1 MKTPRWI
8 CAKCRQP
15 FTRRWNAYRHSNNKH
30 FGSIKDII
38 SFTEYTT
45 NGIDSSIPLNGFY
58 EHKNNSHHPTNVKKQ
73 LFFDKPISFNNNH
86 FDTFSEPIDDALER
100 ESSSYELLDQLA
112 PKYEEMH
119 RTLDFVPEPSR
130 SIILG
135 NALSSAINSDN
146 PKESMHNQLIDL
158 RKNKTR
164 VMMLKSLTAFN
175 HTGKEFTK
183 EFLKL
188 LLKQKEYSHLR
199 NKINEKDIVI

>member
-30 FGSIKDII
+30 FGSIDDII
-38 SFTEYTT
+38 SFTEYTI
-45 NGIDSSIPLNGFY
+45 NIDSSSPLNGFY
-58 EHKNNSHHPTNVKKQ
+58 EDRNSNHHPTNVKKQ
-73 LFFDKPISFNNNH
+73 LFFDKPISFNNNL
-86 FDTFSEPIDDALER
+86 FDKFLEPLDDALER

>member
-30 FGSIKDII
+30 FGSIENII
-38 SFTEYTT
+38 SFTEYTI
-45 NGIDSSIPLNGFY
+45 NRVDSSIPLNGFY
-58 EHKNNSHHPTNVKKQ
+58 EDKNSNHPTNVKNQ
-73 LFFDKPISFNNNH
+73 LFFDKPISFNNNL
-86 FDTFSEPIDDALER
+86 FDTVLEPLDDALER
-100 ESSSYELLDQLA
+100 ESSSYELLDQLG

-130 SIILG
+130 SILLG

-146 PKESMHNQLIDL
+146 PLESMHNQLIDL

-175 HTGKEFTK
+175 HTGKAFTK

-199 NKINEKDIVI
+199 NKIN

>member
-30 FGSIKDII
+30 FGSIEDII
-38 SFTEYTT
+38 SFTEYTI
-45 NGIDSSIPLNGFY
+45 NRVDSSIPLNGFY
-58 EHKNNSHHPTNVKKQ
+58 EDKNSNHPTNVKNQ
-73 LFFDKPISFNNNH
+73 LFFDKPISFNNNL
-86 FDTFSEPIDDALER
+86 FDTVLEPLDDALER
-100 ESSSYELLDQLA
+100 ESSSYELLDQLG

-130 SIILG
+130 SILLG

-146 PKESMHNQLIDL
+146 PLESMHNQLIDL

-164 VMMLKSLTAFN
+164 VMMLESLTAFN
-175 HTGKEFTK
+175 HTGKAFTK

-199 NKINEKDIVI
+199 NKIN

>member
-8 CAKCRQP
+8 CTKCRQP

-30 FGSIKDII
+30 FGSIEDII
-38 SFTEYTT
+38 SFTEYIINRT
-45 NGIDSSIPLNGFY
+45 DPIPLNSFY
-58 EHKNNSHHPTNVKKQ
+58 EDNNSNPINVKKQ
-73 LFFDKPISFNNNH
+73 LFFDKPISFNNNL
-86 FDTFSEPIDDALER
+86 FDTLLEPLDDVLER

-130 SIILG
+130 SILLG

-146 PKESMHNQLIDL
+146 PRESMHNQLIDL

-164 VMMLKSLTAFN
+164 VMMLNNLTAFN
-175 HTGKEFTK
+175 HTEKTFTK

-199 NKINEKDIVI
+199 NKIN

>member
-1 MKTPRWI
+1 MECI
-8 CAKCRQP
+8 
-15 FTRRWNAYRHSNNKH
+15 YRHSNNKH
-30 FGSIKDII
+30 FGSIEDII
-38 SFTEYTT
+38 SFTEYTI
-45 NGIDSSIPLNGFY
+45 NRVDSSIPLNGFY
-58 EHKNNSHHPTNVKKQ
+58 EDNNNSNHPTNVKKQ
-73 LFFDKPISFNNNH
+73 LFFDKPISFNNNL
-86 FDTFSEPIDDALER
+86 FDTLLEPLDDVLER

-119 RTLDFVPEPSR
+119 RTLDCVPEPSQ
-130 SIILG
+130 SILLG
-135 NALSSAINSDN
+135 NALSLAINSDN

-164 VMMLKSLTAFN
+164 VMMLNSLTAFN
-175 HTGKEFTK
+175 HTGKAFTK

>member
-30 FGSIKDII
+30 FGSIENII
-38 SFTEYTT
+38 SFTEYTI
-45 NGIDSSIPLNGFY
+45 NRVDSSIPLNGFY
-58 EHKNNSHHPTNVKKQ
+58 EDKNSNHPTNVKNQ
-73 LFFDKPISFNNNH
+73 LFFDKPISFNNNL
-86 FDTFSEPIDDALER
+86 FDTVLEPLDDALER

-112 PKYEEMH
+112 PKYEEMQC
-119 RTLDFVPEPSR
+119 TLDFVPEPSQ
-130 SIILG
+130 SILLG

>member
-30 FGSIKDII
+30 FGSIVDII
-38 SFTEYTT
+38 SFTEFTI
-45 NGIDSSIPLNGFY
+45 NGVDSSIPLNGFY
-58 EHKNNSHHPTNVKKQ
+58 EDKNSNHPTNVKNQ
-73 LFFDKPISFNNNH
+73 LFFDKPISFNNNL
-86 FDTFSEPIDDALER
+86 FDTLLEPLDDALER

-130 SIILG
+130 SILLG
-135 NALSSAINSDN
+135 NALYSAINSDN
-146 PKESMHNQLIDL
+146 PQESMHTQLIDL

-164 VMMLKSLTAFN
+164 VMMLNNLTAFN
-175 HTGKEFTK
+175 HTGKAFTK

-199 NKINEKDIVI
+199 NKIN